1 MFNKIL
7 WKFSGV
13 IINTTDIKTYHKV
26 NEFKCISFNEK
37 GMGAAQSLC
46 LFATEAL
53 WQVKQ

>member
-1 MFNKIL
+1 MFNKSL

-13 IINTTDIKTYHKV
+13 IINTTDIK

>member
-1 MFNKIL
+1 MFNKSL
-7 WKFSGV
+7 WKFSRV
-13 IINTTDIKTYHKV
+13 ILNTTDINHKV